1 MSEATGTNKVVR
13 ADRDWLRWGAA
24 GLIAALIADVLFNIN
39 VDKGENG
46 GTRPMIVVAIIL
58 VVLAAVLYLA
68 VLYYDL

>member
-1 MSEATGTNKVVR
+1 MGR
-13 ADRDWLRWGAA
+13 RR
-24 GLIAALIADVLFNIN
+24 LIAALIADVLFNIN